1 MFMDNIFDFLEQEQ
15 RKDMLRLLTAGSVD
29 DGKST
34 LIGRLLVE
42 CKQIYEDQL
51 QAISTSSHST
61 KEGSI
66 DYSLLCDGLKAEREQ
81 GITIDVA
88 YRYFAT
94 AKRKFIIADTPGHE
108 QYTRNMVTG
117 GSTAD
122 LAVILVDIRQGIT
135 TQTRRHSHIIDMLGI
150 RHAVFA
156 VNKMDLVGYNQSTFE
171 ALANQLRRW
180 TTEQGFRFST
190 RYIIPISALCGD
202 NVVVRTQNMPWYKGQ
217 TLLEVLETT
226 PLSTFSPQEPFRM
239 MVQYIIRSDQNF
251 RGYAGRIASGAI
263 RVGDEIVALPS
274 GKSCQVTQIFTSG
287 ALASYA
293 FAPQSVT
300 LVLDNQIDLSRGDMV
315 VRSDQKQ
322 PEIGHKITAI
332 VVWMDQDPM
341 DAEKLYYLK
350 QGTHTVRATITSVE
364 YTIDVNSGKKRCSNS
379 ILLNQ
384 IASVEILCS
393 APIVC
398 DNFDENHTTG
408 TFIVIDPMTNFTS
421 AAGIITGV
429 REYGIVA
436 DSAETINISLSK
448 HGIKS
453 QQIELLQRFC
463 RIVEAKC
470 GVVINCTE

>member
-1 MFMDNIFDFLEQEQ
+1 MISDFLEQEE

-51 QAISTSSHST
+51 QAISTAPSSSNS
-61 KEGSI
+61 GQI

-122 LAVILVDIRQGIT
+122 IAVILVDIAHGIT

-150 RHAVFA
+150 RHVVFA
-156 VNKMDLVGYNQSTFE
+156 VNKMDIVDYSHERFE
-171 ALANQLRRW
+171 ALANQLRGW
-180 TTEQGFRFST
+180 VTEQNFSFSSMH
-190 RYIIPISALCGD
+190 IIPISALCGD
-202 NVVVRTQNMPWYKGQ
+202 NIVSHSENMRWYKNH
-217 TLLEVLETT
+217 TLLEILEST
-226 PLSTFSPQEPFRM
+226 PLSTFTPQEPFRM
-239 MVQYIIRSDQNF
+239 MVQYVIHPNQNF
-251 RGYAGRIASGAI
+251 RGYAGRIASGTI
-263 RVGDEIVALPS
+263 RVGDEITVLPS
-274 GKSCQVTQIFTSG
+274 GKSCQVAQILTAG
-287 ALASYA
+287 TLCSYA
-293 FAPQSVT
+293 FAPQSIAI
-300 LVLDNQIDLSRGDMV
+300 VLDNQIDISRGDMV

-332 VVWMDQDPM
+332 MVWMDEQAM
-341 DAEKLYYLK
+341 DSQKLYYLK
-350 QGTHTVRATITSVE
+350 QATHTVRAKVTSVE
-364 YTIDVNSGKKRCSNS
+364 YAIDVNSGKKRCCNT
-379 ILLNQ
+379 LQLNQ

-398 DNFDENHTTG
+398 DSYSENRTTG
-408 TFIVIDPMTNFTS
+408 AFIVIDPMTNFTA

-429 REYGIVA
+429 REYGVVA
-436 DSAETINISLSK
+436 DSAETINISLSE
-448 HGIKS
+448 HGIKG
-453 QQIELLQRFC
+453 QQIALLQRFC
-463 RIVEAKC
+463 RIIESRC